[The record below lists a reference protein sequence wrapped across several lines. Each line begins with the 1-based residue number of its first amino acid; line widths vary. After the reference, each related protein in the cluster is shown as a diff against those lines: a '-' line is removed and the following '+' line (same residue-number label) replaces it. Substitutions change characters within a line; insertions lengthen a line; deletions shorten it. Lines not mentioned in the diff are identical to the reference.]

1 MTPKKRRK
9 SVGEFPFST
18 VASSGSSRRVS
29 VRKQQMRSAANA
41 MGKIVGGAPKGNA
54 TIERQQSVSARV
66 GQFSFYDLPRLFG
79 KVAHYVSRV
88 VGHGIGSTISRPSAV
103 MSCQIGA
110 TTP

>member
-1 MTPKKRRK
+1 
-9 SVGEFPFST
+9 
-18 VASSGSSRRVS
+18 
-29 VRKQQMRSAANA
+29 

-79 KVAHYVSRV
+79 KVAHYISRV
-88 VGHGIGSTISRPSAV
+88 VGHGIGSTISRRPSAV
-103 MSCQIGA
+103 MPFQIGA